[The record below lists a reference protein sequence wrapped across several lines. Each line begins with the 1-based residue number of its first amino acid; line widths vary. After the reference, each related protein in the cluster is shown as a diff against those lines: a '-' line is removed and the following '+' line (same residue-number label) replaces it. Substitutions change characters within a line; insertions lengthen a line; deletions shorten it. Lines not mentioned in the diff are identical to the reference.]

1 MKRIITFTILIALL
15 FLIGCEVNAPQQAQ
29 LNMLKQQLILRK
41 IAALGNSITMGI
53 QSAGIKKDF
62 QMNNYPYFI
71 AQQLGMAD
79 EFQQPYVADPGI
91 GQDGH
96 TPLYLNANGEIVS
109 DPLTVDPMT
118 LLLNAYLPRPY
129 DNMSVSGAT
138 LYDVL
143 HTTATANATD
153 PTNLMYDMVLRN
165 PTFGNMTALQQTMLL
180 NPSLI
185 LLWIGN
191 NPILGAALHGTD
203 DSQYFVPQDQF
214 KNDYTELLT
223 TLRTNLPNTAI
234 VMANIP
240 NVTDIPYVN
249 SLDDIIVPSPGL
261 GINDPVPVVF
271 QSAPDS
277 VTGGIKLIPVDFGGG
292 LYLPLLTA
300 EQGVAHVL
308 LPTLDVYQTQG
319 LGVPDSAALV
329 GMGLAPDMASQLVAG
344 MVASGLIPSGVPL
357 PDYLTLTADET
368 AAIKNAIDGFNATLA
383 TLAGTFQVP
392 MVDANTLLNTI
403 NISGISGVTGKFALM
418 DPGHTGFSLDGVHPN
433 NAGHAVLANEF
444 IKQINANFGLTI
456 PSVDVTSK
464 MGQYVPTGK
473 FSSKGIARALE
484 QVKAFY
490 PPISR

>member
-1 MKRIITFTILIALL
+1 MKRIITFTILLALL
-15 FLIGCEVNAPQQAQ
+15 FLIGCEVKAPQQAQ

-71 AQQLGMAD
+71 AQQLGVAD
-79 EFQQPYVADPGI
+79 QFQQPYVADPGI
-91 GQDGH
+91 GQGGN

-138 LYDVL
+138 LHDVL
-143 HTTATANATD
+143 FTTTSANSSD

-165 PTFGNMTALQQTMLL
+165 PNFGNMTALQQTILL

-191 NPILGAALHGTD
+191 NPILGAALHGSD
-203 DSQYFVPQDQF
+203 SSQYFVPQDQF
-214 KNDYTELLT
+214 QTEYSQLLG
-223 TLRTNLPNTAI
+223 TLRSELPNTAV

-249 SLDDIIVPSPGL
+249 SLDDIIVPSPLL
-261 GINDPVPVVF
+261 GINDPIPVVF
-271 QSAPDS
+271 QSTPDT

-308 LPTLDVYQTQG
+308 LPTLDVYQNQG
-319 LGVPDSAALV
+319 LGVPDSVALV
-329 GMGLAPDMASQLVAG
+329 GMGLPPAQASALVAG
-344 MVASGLIPSGVPL
+344 MIGAGLIPSGVPL
-357 PDYLTLTADET
+357 PDYLTLTATET
-368 AAIKNAIDGFNATLA
+368 ASIKTAIDGYNGTLL
-383 TLAGTFQVP
+383 TLAGTYQVP
-392 MVDANTLLNTI
+392 LVDANSLLNTI
-403 NISGISGVTGKFALM
+403 NSTGVDGVTGKFALM

-433 NAGHAVLANEF
+433 NAGHAILANEF
-444 IKQINANFGLTI
+444 IRQINTNFGLSI
-456 PSVDVTSK
+456 PAVDVASK
-464 MGQYVPTGK
+464 MGQYVPVGK
-473 FSSKGIARALE
+473 ISSKGMARALNR
-484 QVKAFY
+484 VKALF
-490 PPISR
+490 PPLSK

>member
-71 AQQLGMAD
+71 SQQLGMAD

-109 DPLTVDPMT
+109 DPLTVNPMT

-143 HTTATANATD
+143 HTTTTANSTN
-153 PTNLMYDMVLRN
+153 PTNLLYDMVLRN
-165 PTFGNMTALQQTMLL
+165 PTFGNMTALQQVMLL

-185 LLWIGN
+185 LLWLGS
-191 NPILGAALHGTD
+191 NPILGAALNGTD
-203 DSQYFVPQDQF
+203 DAQYFVPQDQF
-214 KNDYTELLT
+214 ENDYTELLT

-234 VMANIP
+234 VMANVP

-249 SLDDIIVPSPGL
+249 SLDDIIVPSPLAG
-261 GINDPVPVVF
+261 NNPVPVVF
-271 QSAPDS
+271 KSDIDS
-277 VTGGIKLIPVDFGGG
+277 TTGGIKLIPVDFGGG

-308 LPTLDVYQTQG
+308 LPTLDVYQNQG

-329 GMGLAPDMASQLVAG
+329 GMGLPPAQASALVAG
-344 MVASGLIPSGVPL
+344 MVQAGLTPSGIPL
-357 PDYLTLTADET
+357 PDYLTLTTDEI
-368 AAIKNAIDGFNATLA
+368 AAIKNAIKEYNGTLA

-392 MVDANTLLNTI
+392 MVDANALLNTL
-403 NISGISGVTGKFALM
+403 NASGISGVTGKFALM

-444 IKQINANFGLTI
+444 INQINTNFGLTI
-456 PSVDVTSK
+456 PSVDVSSK
-464 MGQYVPTGK
+464 MGQYVPAGK
-473 FSSKGIARALE
+473 ISSKVMAQALD
-484 QVKAFY
+484 QVKAFF
-490 PPISR
+490 PPLSK